1 MGQTIVVCGLPWW
14 REGQTTKSDRLPHGR
29 APASVCDNTPV
40 HSTSA
45 AYFLFLIVVL
55 FFYWSLAGWRLAR
68 FAILLAANYFFCARY
83 GLFYLALIPACASID
98 YFAGLAIESSPRP
111 VIRRLFLSLS
121 LAVNLGLLVLSR
133 HMAIFMQ
140 PTAWDWVFPLSL
152 SFYAFQSLSYTID
165 IYRKDAPAATSY
177 LGYMTAASFFPT
189 IQAGPITRPAEILKQ
204 LTRNFNLTPADGS
217 RALFLIV
224 FGLVKKLLI
233 ADYLAGN
240 LVNRVFDTP
249 NLYSGMENL
258 IAVYV
263 YSLEL
268 YYDFS
273 GYTDIARG
281 CGLLLGVR
289 LPINFDRPYTAVNM
303 TDFWRR
309 WHITFSNWLRDYLY
323 FSLPGKRTRI
333 WPYLNLVI
341 TMFLGGLWHG
351 ATWPFAVWGLLHGS
365 ALAVTRGVASL
376 AWTPP
381 RIRLGLARRP
391 YLLYL
396 PVCLSHL
403 DLLPQPQ
410 HNHSLRHTKAHRL
423 PDFLRAE
430 RLDRCSIS
438 LITSRSRPSRS
449 QGLVRTRRRTIRPHA
464 FLRTGRRH
472 GRGRSGDS
480 TMGRPHHRALRLY
493 AVLTC
498 ARSTTSHRPLATSH
512 GKGFLCRPP
521 PPWPPSPFSWPR
533 SPAS

>member
-1 MGQTIVVCGLPWW
+1 M
-14 REGQTTKSDRLPHGR
+14 
-29 APASVCDNTPV
+29 

-365 ALAVTRGVASL
+365 ALAVTRAWQAWRGRRPESGWASRAVRIFCTYQFVCLTWIFFRSPNTTIASDILKRIASL
-376 AWTPP
+376 TFSVQNVSTGVVLVSLLAALGQAVPKDWYERAVGLFGRTPFYVQAAAMAVAVAA
-381 RIRLGLARRP
+381 IQLWAG
-391 YLLYL
+391 
-396 PVCLSHL
+396 
-403 DLLPQPQ
+403 
-410 HNHSLRHTKAHRL
+410 
-423 PDFLRAE
+423 
-430 RLDRCSIS
+430 
-438 LITSRSRPSRS
+438 
-449 QGLVRTRRRTIRPHA
+449 RTTA
-464 FLRTGRRH
+464 
-472 GRGRSGDS
+472 
-480 TMGRPHHRALRLY
+480 
-493 AVLTC
+493 
-498 ARSTTSHRPLATSH
+498 
-512 GKGFLCRPP
+512 
-521 PPWPPSPFSWPR
+521 PFVYTR
-533 SPAS
+533 F